1 MNTKSDKSEKNR
13 INQLQTTL
21 TTIQIRSFLVLILKS
36 LNFTIVL
43 QPSRKK
49 CKQLPDITNFI
60 INGFF
65 QGNQIEYQNYFQTI
79 SQSIQFHLQRNEK
92 DYMVKRYSDFK
103 MIEIIVQFLQMYS
116 IPIKESYKKHEIKL
130 GSIVRIA
137 EIQIYPTMSYFIL
150 MKMMNLFTDEY
161 QSLKDELMNCK
172 LTEKNIE
179 LLGDLF
185 YKNELKFYL
194 ETQKKQNGRN
204 SFLF

>member
-1 MNTKSDKSEKNR
+1 
-13 INQLQTTL
+13 
-21 TTIQIRSFLVLILKS
+21 
-36 LNFTIVL
+36 
-43 QPSRKK
+43 
-49 CKQLPDITNFI
+49 
-60 INGFF
+60 
-65 QGNQIEYQNYFQTI
+65 
-79 SQSIQFHLQRNEK
+79 
-92 DYMVKRYSDFK
+92 

-161 QSLKDELMNCK
+161 QSLKEELMNCK

-204 SFLF
+204 SFLY

>member
-161 QSLKDELMNCK
+161 QSLKEELMNCK

-204 SFLF
+204 SFLY

>member
-103 MIEIIVQFLQMYS
+103 MTEIIVQFLQMYS

-161 QSLKDELMNCK
+161 QSLKEELMNCK

-204 SFLF
+204 SFLY

>member
-65 QGNQIEYQNYFQTI
+65 QENQIEYQNYFQTI

-194 ETQKKQNGRN
+194 ENQKKQNGRN
-204 SFLF
+204 SFLY

>member
-1 MNTKSDKSEKNR
+1 MNTKSNKSEKNR

-79 SQSIQFHLQRNEK
+79 SQSIQFHLQRDEK

-161 QSLKDELMNCK
+161 QSLKEELMNCK

-204 SFLF
+204 SFLY